1 MADSKSL
8 IASKGEAV
16 MSNTILLA
24 VALQRCDQHRAHAL
38 AARDV
43 AAALA
48 RGTAKHLYVLSVYAY
63 ESIDTYGL
71 PHDVAARYRDE
82 QIQRLDA
89 CMQRKMTAYVA
100 PLEAAGVLV
109 FQLLRVGKAPEIV
122 VQVATELKADVLIM
136 GSPSHHSIWHR
147 TRSSTAQQVSKHAPC
162 PVLLVSANSGRD
174 AAPIYLMPV
183 EDRGCGVTE
192 SSHR

>member
-1 MADSKSL
+1 
-8 IASKGEAV
+8 

-24 VALQRCDQHRAHAL
+24 VTLQRWEQHRARAL

-48 RGTAKHLYVLSVYAY
+48 RGTAKHLHVLSVYAY
-63 ESIDTYGL
+63 ESINTYGL

-89 CMQRKMTAYVA
+89 CMQRKMAAYVA

-109 FQLLRVGKAPEIV
+109 FQVLRVGKAREV
-122 VQVATELKADVLIM
+122 VVRVATELKADLLIM
-136 GSPSHHSIWHR
+136 GSPSHRSIWDR
-147 TRSSTAQQVSKHAPC
+147 TRSGIAEQISKRAPC
-162 PVLLVSANSGRD
+162 PVLLVSATSGCD
-174 AAPIYLMPV
+174 TTPIYLTPV
-183 EDRGCGVTE
+183 EERGCGVTE
-192 SSHR
+192 CSPK